1 MFIAQAKDPSFGI
14 LILEPCAFIRH
25 RVRALNCKM
34 AAADWPV
41 NSGAFDLYCP
51 LLAVRREDILV
62 KKKKNKQT
70 LDSFLALTP
79 RQTFCPRMLG
89 ADNLLAAFAR
99 TSRRLTFP

>member
-62 KKKKNKQT
+62 KKKKQKNK
-70 LDSFLALTP
+70 LLTP
-79 RQTFCPRMLG
+79 
-89 ADNLLAAFAR
+89 
-99 TSRRLTFP
+99 SWH